1 MLVTIRRALLSVS
14 DKKGLVEFARALAAR
29 NVELLSTRLREHFS
43 HVEVVLTAGDGDAER
58 AGATA
63 VADGCDTLFV
73 AGGDGTVNEAVNGV
87 GSAGGL
93 KEITFGIVP
102 LGTGND
108 FATALG
114 IPLEI
119 DQALDVL
126 LARRAVP
133 VDLGEMNGRL
143 FVNTSGGGFVA
154 EVSVAV
160 TPQLKTIAGRLAYL
174 IGGAQSLLE
183 FEPVRATIAAE
194 PGGERIGLGLYAF
207 AVCNSRLIGG
217 GRLIAPHALID
228 DGLLDLCVIEA
239 MSTLEFVALARKV
252 AGGDHVNDPRVRYL
266 QAAQVT
272 LAFDRL
278 VKVNTD
284 GEVMEATACE
294 YRVLPHATRFLTG
307 EPLFTVASSGGHAGS
322 PRPQ

>member
-1 MLVTIRRALLSVS
+1 VTTSRARLILNPSSGRERGRDHLEALS
-14 DKKGLVEFARALAAR
+14 ARLGER
-29 NVELLSTRLREHFS
+29 YRPL
-43 HVEVVLTAGDGDAER
+43 EVVLTAGDGDAER
-58 AGATA
+58 AAATA
-63 VADGCDTLFV
+63 VADGCGTLFV

-87 GSAGGL
+87 GAAHGL
-93 KEITFGIVP
+93 ETTTFGVIP

-114 IPLEI
+114 IPA
-119 DQALDVL
+119 DVDAAAGVL
-126 LARRAVP
+126 LAGRTIQ
-133 VDLGEMNGRL
+133 VDLGEVNGRL
-143 FVNTSGGGFVA
+143 FFNTSGGGFVA

-183 FEPVRATIAAE
+183 YEPVRATVTAD
-194 PGGERIGLGLYAF
+194 PGGERIGLGLYAY

-217 GRLIAPHALID
+217 GRLIAPYALID
-228 DGLLDLCVIEA
+228 DGLLDLCLIEA

-266 QAAQVT
+266 RASHIT
-272 LAFDRL
+272 LTFDRL

-284 GEVMEATACE
+284 GEVMEAASCE
-294 YRVLPHATRFLTG
+294 YRVLPRAARFLSG
-307 EPLFTVASSGGHAGS
+307 EPQFTTAAEG
-322 PRPQ
+322 